1 MWFRLS
7 EERSKL
13 IFMTE
18 KVVLI
23 YQVLKA
29 RLQ

>member
-1 MWFRLS
+1 MCFRLS
-7 EERSKL
+7 EERSEL

-18 KVVLI
+18 KVVLVC
-23 YQVLKA
+23 QGLKA